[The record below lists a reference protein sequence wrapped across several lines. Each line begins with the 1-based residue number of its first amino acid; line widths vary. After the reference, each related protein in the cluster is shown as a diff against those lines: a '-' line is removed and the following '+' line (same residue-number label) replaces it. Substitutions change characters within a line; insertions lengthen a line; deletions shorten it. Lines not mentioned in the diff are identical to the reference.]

1 MHISKKTCIC
11 ENICIQIMNLLASPS
26 AATDPQEVRGVF
38 WGVSPPTRLSIIF
51 LVIWSF
57 NCSLHAN
64 VAHSRHKVLPVPVG
78 LSRTPLFF

>member
-1 MHISKKTCIC
+1 
-11 ENICIQIMNLLASPS
+11 MNLLASPP

-38 WGVSPPTRLSIIF
+38 WDVSAPSRLSIIL

-57 NCSLHAN
+57 NCSLHAR

-78 LSRTPLFF
+78 LSRTPLIF